1 MEHPRT
7 VSHRTKGLE
16 ELTGIQYFI
25 RELRYHEF
33 SRQSIG
39 VILVILFAVVAEP
52 TLYLFILG
60 CLFVLDGLLTRLYAS
75 GFVLKNKELSTTG
88 PYAYVRH
95 PLYTGNILILIG
107 MSFATG
113 FLWAFV
119 ISTIFFW
126 FYYPPA
132 IEYEDRKLKSLFPET
147 WDSWAKQ
154 TPALMPKLKFN
165 SLNLTRWS
173 WEKSLKE
180 NYEPAIFAFVLFW
193 LILLANKL

>member
-1 MEHPRT
+1 MPMSDILCT
-7 VSHRTKGLE
+7 Q
-16 ELTGIQYFI
+16 GI
-25 RELRYHEF
+25 
-33 SRQSIG
+33 S
-39 VILVILFAVVAEP
+39 
-52 TLYLFILG
+52 
-60 CLFVLDGLLTRLYAS
+60 
-75 GFVLKNKELSTTG
+75 
-88 PYAYVRH
+88 
-95 PLYTGNILILIG
+95 LILIG

-180 NYEPAIFAFVLFW
+180 NYEPAIFVFVLFW

>member
-1 MEHPRT
+1 MGNPKT
-7 VSHRTKGLE
+7 VSNRTKGLE

-39 VILVILFAVVAEP
+39 VILVILFTVVAEP

-95 PLYTGNILILIG
+95 PLYTGNIFILIG

-165 SLNLTRWS
+165 SLNLTRLS

-180 NYEPAIFAFVLFW
+180 NYEPAIFVFVLFW